1 MQSNRVY
8 FCAKS
13 GPKTV
18 WGEKK
23 KKTRQHLQATTNTT
37 SLVALWLFWTQDT
50 EALLKSLTAKYV
62 ALQWRRSLSKQ
73 QSQSYRYLF
82 LLCLFSFP
90 QETETFCCV
99 QCICLRTAEQAC
111 PFGIRLSSVVL
122 RWSSPDE
129 QAPLN
134 ARRTPHTVWC
144 QEQTA
149 APSVT
154 LCSESTKVTET
165 GSRCP
170 AEWFF
175 WKCCTNN
182 KLPTSGTC
190 WSDYVPRRLRTLSH
204 KCGGWP
210 VSQNQLSVLNNKE
223 SMYWCQCC
231 KQAKCCCFVYRL
243 KVHLKSLLLLFT
255 S

>member
-1 MQSNRVY
+1 M
-8 FCAKS
+8 
-13 GPKTV
+13 
-18 WGEKK
+18 
-23 KKTRQHLQATTNTT
+23 
-37 SLVALWLFWTQDT
+37 
-50 EALLKSLTAKYV
+50 
-62 ALQWRRSLSKQ
+62 
-73 QSQSYRYLF
+73 YL
-82 LLCLFSFP
+82 P
-90 QETETFCCV
+90 AG
-99 QCICLRTAEQAC
+99 LRTAEQAC
-111 PFGIRLSSVVL
+111 PFGIRVSSVLL

-134 ARRTPHTVWC
+134 ARRTPHRVWC

-154 LCSESTKVTET
+154 LCSESTKATET

-190 WSDYVPRRLRTLSH
+190 WSDYVPRRLRTHSQ
-204 KCGGWP
+204 CGGWP

-231 KQAKCCCFVYRL
+231 KQATCCCFVSRL
-243 KVHLKSLLLLFT
+243 KLHLKSLLLLFT